1 MNSSLAGPFIEVAVV
16 AICAWQIVQ
25 GFRTGSMHFG
35 VNSIS
40 IDCDRKADPYGF
52 WIYGAFNALTAG
64 AMIWLMIH
72 PR

>member
-1 MNSSLAGPFIEVAVV
+1 VSSSPAGPFIEAAVV
-16 AICAWQIVQ
+16 AICAWQIAQ
-25 GFRTGSMHFG
+25 GFRTGNMHFG
-35 VNSIS
+35 VSTIS
-40 IDCDRKADPYGF
+40 IDCKRRTDPNGF